1 MNTMVREDRSSHQN
15 GAQKEQF
22 IAPSASVVETGD
34 GYTLHVEMPGVNKEG
49 LEISV
54 ERNELTITGRR
65 SLPVI
70 EGNLL
75 HRESRWQNFRRSFEL
90 DPSVETAKISAKI
103 EHGVVTLSLPTA
115 EAVKPRKITVD

>member
-15 GAQKEQF
+15 GAQNEQF
-22 IAPSASVVETGD
+22 TAPSSSVVETGD

-70 EGNLL
+70 DGNLL
-75 HRESRWQNFRRSFEL
+75 HRESRRQNFRRSFEL
-90 DPSVETAKISAKI
+90 DPSIETAKISAKI

>member
-1 MNTMVREDRSSHQN
+1 M
-15 GAQKEQF
+15 
-22 IAPSASVVETGD
+22 VETGD
-34 GYTLHVEMPGVNKEG
+34 GYALHVEMPGVNKVG

-70 EGNLL
+70 DGNLL
-75 HRESRWQNFRRSFEL
+75 HQESRRQNFRRSFEL
-90 DPSVETAKISAKI
+90 DPSIKTGKISAKI
-103 EHGVVTLSLPTA
+103 EHGIVALTLPTA